1 MATRMSMTSKLE
13 MNRGVFPTVE
23 AFFLENGRPLL
34 FVLAASLLSYGF
46 EVFNFNFSIDEEVQ
60 ATRPHQGWLQLGR
73 WGMYLVNIL
82 FLRYTAIPVVPIS
95 IALLLNAV
103 AAVLALRMV
112 ERGNGYPIYVFPALI
127 VTFPTLAFN
136 LSFANNAAGIGFGI
150 LSAVIAA
157 RLLARDPPR
166 SKVLGV
172 VLLSFSVAVY
182 QSLLFITV
190 GLLSFHQL
198 TLLLEDSTYRPSQAV
213 RTLAQHAV
221 ALLSGVAL
229 YALVHKSVM
238 LLTTTTTYDYITDYL
253 APDAIVHQPWW
264 VLSRLLDSMRVAYL
278 GRGGFYIEQL
288 WLVPAVLILSGL
300 VVGRRLWASNRRPW
314 ESAAVALFA
323 LLVLLVPFALHPFT
337 GGVLPVRTL
346 LSLPFVMALLMWMSF
361 RYGTLNTRR
370 LSVVMSALLIVN
382 YSTINN
388 RHLNATA
395 FALEADRQLGG
406 ALIHRI
412 NESLATEG
420 PARCIEVVGLWTH
433 PENEFIRKTST
444 FGASFFEWDQGNPFR
459 IAPFLRTLGLPPHL
473 TPCSVE
479 RRQQLIEHAQSMSNW
494 PLQQSVEVFDGVL
507 IVKLSSY
514 SERQTQL
521 ICGESPMPVC
531 LEKARR

>member
-1 MATRMSMTSKLE
+1 

-23 AFFLENGRPLL
+23 KFFLENGRPLL
-34 FVLAASLLSYGF
+34 FVLAASILSYGF

-60 ATRPHQGWLQLGR
+60 AARPHEGLLQLGR

-112 ERGNGYPIYVFPALI
+112 ERGDGYPIYLFPALI

-136 LSFANNAAGIGFGI
+136 LSFANNAAGVGFGI

-157 RLLARDPPR
+157 RLLARGQLR
-166 SKVLGV
+166 FKVLGV
-172 VLLSFSVAVY
+172 VFLSFSVGVY
-182 QSLLFITV
+182 QSLLLITA
-190 GLLSFHQL
+190 GLISLHQL
-198 TLLLEDSTYRPSQAV
+198 TLLLEDSAYRPSQAV

-238 LLTTTTTYDYITDYL
+238 VLITATTYDYITGYL
-253 APDAIVHQPWW
+253 TPDAIVQQPWW
-264 VLSRLLDSMRVAYL
+264 VLARLLDSMRVAYL
-278 GRGGFYIEQL
+278 GWGGFYIEQL

-300 VVGRRLWASNRRPW
+300 TVVRRLWTRNRRPW
-314 ESAAVALFA
+314 EAAAIALFA
-323 LLVLLVPFALHPFT
+323 LLILLVPFALHPFT

-370 LSVVMSALLIVN
+370 LSVVMSALLIVS
-382 YSTINN
+382 YSAINN

-395 FALEADRQLGG
+395 LALEADRQLGG
-406 ALIHRI
+406 ALIQRI

-420 PARCIEVVGLWTH
+420 PAQCIEVVGFWTH

-479 RRQQLIEHAQSMSNW
+479 QRRQLMEHAQSMSNW

-521 ICGESPMPVC
+521 ICGESAMPVC
-531 LEKARR
+531 RGEARR